1 MIMSEALA
9 ISHIDKK
16 IILMKAEG
24 LTSKEICDKVDLT
37 KEAVDKRISRLIER
51 FNCESILHLYKTMK
65 EQGYI

>member
-1 MIMSEALA
+1 MGEIIA

-24 LTSKEICDKVDLT
+24 MTSKQICDKVDLT
-37 KEAVDKRISRLIER
+37 KEAIDKRISRLIDKFR
-51 FNCESILHLYKTMK
+51 CESILHLYKTMK